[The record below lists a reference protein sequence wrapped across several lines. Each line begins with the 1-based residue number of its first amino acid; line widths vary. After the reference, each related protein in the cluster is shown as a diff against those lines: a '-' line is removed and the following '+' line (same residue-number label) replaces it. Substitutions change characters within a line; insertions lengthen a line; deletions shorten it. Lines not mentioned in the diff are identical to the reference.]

1 MVLMR
6 HDLPAVD
13 LGTWPMQ
20 TRTHAVIYADG
31 RDRH

>member
-1 MVLMR
+1 MVLMQY
-6 HDLPAVD
+6 DLPAVD

-20 TRTHAVIYADG
+20 TRIHVVVYANG